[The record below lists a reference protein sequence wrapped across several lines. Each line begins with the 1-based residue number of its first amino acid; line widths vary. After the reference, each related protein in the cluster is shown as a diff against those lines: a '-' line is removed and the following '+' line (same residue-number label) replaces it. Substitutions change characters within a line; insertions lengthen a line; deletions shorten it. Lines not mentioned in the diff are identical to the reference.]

1 MVDWKLGFWMVPG
14 FFAPKTHILAYHLA
28 TVRNVLNGFARDL
41 TRTSI
46 LAARFISQNFVNIGW
61 REISFFLAGSQ
72 FLGGALTPFPLLNRM
87 VITVAMVTP
96 LWPTNICPESSWPDL
111 RPLCTSLQ
119 NFSSS
124 APLVS
129 EIQRVQPAVPWPVLS
144 DFHPHY
150 TV

>member
-1 MVDWKLGFWMVPG
+1 MVDWKLGFWMVPS

-46 LAARFISQNFVNIGW
+46 LAARFISQNFLNNGW
-61 REISFFLAGSQ
+61 WEIRFFGW
-72 FLGGALTPFPLLNRM
+72 FPVCRRRIDTISPIEQNM

-111 RPLCTSLQ
+111 GPLCTSLQ

-144 DFHPHY
+144 DFHPHC